1 MTDQTKRIADELHT
15 ANKYLKKI
23 ADCLTPDLQWQ
34 MDDDGAK
41 ELMNALRRRG
51 ALCVGGNEVVLEP
64 FAFRQD
70 EKISEKEKEDV
81 NWV

>member
-23 ADCLTPDLQWQ
+23 ADCLTPGLQWQ
-34 MDDDGAK
+34 MNDDEAE
-41 ELMNALRRRG
+41 ELMDELRRRG
-51 ALCVGGNEVVLEP
+51 SLHVEESAAVLEP

>member
-23 ADCLTPDLQWQ
+23 SDVFSQGLQWQ
-34 MDDDGAK
+34 MNDDEAE
-41 ELMNALRRRG
+41 ELMEELRRR
-51 ALCVGGNEVVLEP
+51 ASLHIDGNEVILEP
-64 FAFRQD
+64 FAFRQN
-70 EKISEKEKEDV
+70 EKVSEKEKGDV